1 MPTESKSHILDVCH
15 LVKLNARTS
24 DLQTH
29 AGSNTN
35 AEIKGRDR
43 GRDRERERAQMI
55 GCFLGF
61 HHSSS
66 CFPKFH

>member
-1 MPTESKSHILDVCH
+1 MPTESNSHILDVCH

-43 GRDRERERAQMI
+43 ERERESTNDRLFSWI
-55 GCFLGF
+55 PSF
-61 HHSSS
+61 
-66 CFPKFH
+66 

>member
-43 GRDRERERAQMI
+43 GRDRERERE
-55 GCFLGF
+55 
-61 HHSSS
+61 H
-66 CFPKFH
+66 K